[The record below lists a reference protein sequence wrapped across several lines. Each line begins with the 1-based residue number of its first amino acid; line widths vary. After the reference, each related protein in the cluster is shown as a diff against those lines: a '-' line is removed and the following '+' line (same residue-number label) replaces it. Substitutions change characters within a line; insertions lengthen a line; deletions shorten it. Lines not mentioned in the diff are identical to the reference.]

1 MKRFVL
7 PLYVVAIGIVLA
19 SSLFVSQPSKATAG
33 GFPCFLCH
41 GVNFEGSD
49 IAPALAGTKLTDEQ
63 IAKQMHNPRGVMPSF
78 GLNEWPDSQTVVT
91 YLRAQPTGKPTTAL
105 SPRDRSAALATI
117 SAVTAARATA
127 VLQTA
132 AVNSAGEAATT
143 TATPT
148 ASPAPSST
156 PKPSVSAATA
166 NTPASPNAADSS
178 RTFVMLL
185 GALLAVSVGFVW
197 IRQRR

>member
-19 SSLFVSQPSKATAG
+19 SSLFISQPSRATAG
-33 GFPCFLCH
+33 GLPCFLCH

-143 TATPT
+143 TPSPP
-148 ASPAPSST
+148 ASFSPSST
-156 PKPSVSAATA
+156 PKPSVTATPA
-166 NTPASPNAADSS
+166 NTTASPSS
-178 RTFVMLL
+178 GDGSRSLVMLL
-185 GALLAVSVGFVW
+185 GALLVVGVGFAW